1 MRFLSTKL
9 EIWKVRARD
18 AKRTVRTFFR
28 NPLSIAGLI
37 IACGFFILG
46 FIAPYITPYP
56 DDVTGAI
63 HTKQRLQAPSRE
75 HLFGTDDVGR
85 DVYSRVIY
93 GTRISLQIALVI
105 VGVATCI
112 GVPLGLMAG
121 FSGGVIEEVIMRF
134 TDIFLAV
141 PGIVLAVT
149 IVSALG
155 PGIINVM
162 IALSIV
168 WWPGYV
174 RLVRGQ
180 AKALREEVFVE
191 ASTAIG
197 SSRARIMF
205 RHILPNCFS
214 VITVKMSMDMG
225 MAILS
230 AAGLG
235 FIGIGAQP
243 PSPEW
248 GAMISGGRWY
258 LPTWW
263 WYAVFPGLAIWLTV
277 LGFNLLGDGLRDVFD
292 PKQRGRY

>member
-1 MRFLSTKL
+1 MYSVSAKI
-9 EIWKVRARD
+9 EEWKVRFRE
-18 AKRTVRTFFR
+18 AKRTARAFFR
-28 NPLSIAGLI
+28 SPLSTIGLCIALV
-37 IACGFFILG
+37 FFVISI
-46 FIAPYITPYP
+46 IAPYIAPYP
-56 DDVTGAI
+56 DDITGSI
-63 HTKQRLQAPSRE
+63 HTREKLKPPSSE

-85 DVYSRVIY
+85 DVFSRVLY

-105 VGVATCI
+105 IGVGACI
-112 GVPLGLMAG
+112 GVPLGLLAG
-121 FSGGVIEEVIMRF
+121 FSGGVVEEVIMRL

-155 PGIINVM
+155 PGIINTMV
-162 IALSIV
+162 ALSLV

-174 RLVRGQ
+174 RLVHGK
-180 AKALREEVFVE
+180 AKSLREETFVE
-191 ASTAIG
+191 ASQAIG
-197 SSRARIMF
+197 SSRPRIIF
-205 RHILPNCFS
+205 KHILPNCIS
-214 VITVKMSMDMG
+214 IIIVKASMDVG

-277 LGFNLLGDGLRDVFD
+277 LGFNLLGDGLRDVLD
-292 PKQRGRY
+292 PRQKGRY